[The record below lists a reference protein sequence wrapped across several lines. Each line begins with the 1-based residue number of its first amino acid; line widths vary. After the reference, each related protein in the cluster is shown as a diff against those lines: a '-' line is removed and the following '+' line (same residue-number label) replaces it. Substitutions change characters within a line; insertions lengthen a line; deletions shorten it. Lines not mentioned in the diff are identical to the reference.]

1 MARAAGGPHGGLL
14 RVWRGSQADQFQPS
28 GLHYVANVGDAR
40 VAGWEWGASAHPI
53 SPLTLSIGALF
64 TVPELHNVDPS
75 FPAGRSDFALPGVPR
90 RSLDGRLGYDTPLRR
105 ERTLSFD
112 AAAVYVGHSHLF
124 FGPQGPSEM
133 GQYLDARLQGDS
145 RTPRY
150 ALSLLVTN
158 PANSRG
164 DTFAFGNPF
173 ALGNETQAT
182 PQRPR
187 TLKLTLTRA
196 F

>member
-1 MARAAGGPHGGLL
+1 MRWLAAC
-14 RVWRGSQADQFQPS
+14 
-28 GLHYVANVGDAR
+28 LHYVANVGDAR

-133 GQYLDARLQGDS
+133 ANISMPGCKA
-145 RTPRY
+145 THAPR
-150 ALSLLVTN
+150 AM
-158 PANSRG
+158 RC
-164 DTFAFGNPF
+164 
-173 ALGNETQAT
+173 
-182 PQRPR
+182 RCW
-187 TLKLTLTRA
+187 
-196 F
+196 